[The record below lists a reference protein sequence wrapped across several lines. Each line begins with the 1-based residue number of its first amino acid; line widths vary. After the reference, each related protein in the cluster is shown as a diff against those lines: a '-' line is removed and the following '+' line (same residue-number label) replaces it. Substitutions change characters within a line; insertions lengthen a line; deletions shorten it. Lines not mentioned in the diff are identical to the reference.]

1 MLPEEDASPES
12 GWRRIGEA
20 VRTELLEIAW
30 LASTIGALSA
40 AGVGLAVLLAGV

>member
-1 MLPEEDASPES
+1 MSPDETPEFES
-12 GWRRIGEA
+12 RWRQVWRTVG
-20 VRTELLEIAW
+20 TELLEIAW